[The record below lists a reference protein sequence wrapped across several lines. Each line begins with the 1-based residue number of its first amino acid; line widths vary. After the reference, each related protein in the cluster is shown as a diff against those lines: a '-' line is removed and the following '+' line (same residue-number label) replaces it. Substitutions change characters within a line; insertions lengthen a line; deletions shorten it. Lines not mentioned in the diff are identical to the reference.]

1 MPLAEI
7 ILSNP
12 TLVSALAALLG
23 AVLWHVR
30 GIGPRQALALDRGR
44 RALWR
49 LLHPL
54 ASRLGRPLLRDKT
67 DADAEFIAT
76 VNADRRA
83 LLDALW
89 RHGFRWNPTSTLKLR
104 RINGETQYAFSAAL
118 RPSPSSEYQ
127 QDIHIFPSSNGSYD
141 VYGHWEPSVVDPTD
155 HVGGGQQVPGDPESI
170 VREALDDGN
179 IQYGRHSLTQT
190 QD

>member
-12 TLVSALAALLG
+12 TLVSALAAVLA
-23 AVLWHVR
+23 AVVWHVR

-44 RALWR
+44 RTLWR

-89 RHGFRWNPTSTLKLR
+89 RHGFRWNPTSTVKYR
-104 RINGETQYAFSAAL
+104 RVDGDRQFAL
-118 RPSPSSEYQ
+118 SVVHRRRFDADWQ
-127 QDIHIFPSSNGSYD
+127 QDVHIFNAREGWA
-141 VYGHWEPSVVDPTD
+141 VLGHWEPSVVDPTD